1 MSLDGVGLA
10 TLDVDKI
17 YSNMT
22 ENLGTGSCRAFLE
35 RRQQQ
40 GGQGDEHLVSANSIL
55 KAIELCI
62 KNNYFE
68 FEGKIYKQIGG
79 VRTAQESNWPPP
91 LHALAWKNL
100 KTWHSTQTR
109 I

>member
-62 KNNYFE
+62 KNNYF
-68 FEGKIYKQIGG
+68 
-79 VRTAQESNWPPP
+79 
-91 LHALAWKNL
+91 
-100 KTWHSTQTR
+100 
-109 I
+109 